1 MNVALEA
8 GTAIY
13 VAMAVALAVWIGIFI
28 YLWRIDAQ
36 ARELRRRLDSEPK
49 RQAAPAPSAR
59 LLDQRTP
66 NTEQRTEN
74 RASEPIQR

>member
-13 VAMAVALAVWIGIFI
+13 VAMAVALAVWIGIFV

-49 RQAAPAPSAR
+49 RQVAAAPSAR
-59 LLDQRTP
+59 LRDQRTQ
-66 NTEQRTEN
+66 NTDQRTEN
-74 RASEPIQR
+74 RTSEPVQR